1 MTNSPLTDSTA
12 GNEDKRINP
21 QTHTDTHTKVSSE
34 TCGKTQSTSKVC
46 QGKWLSMGYLNSIYL
61 HTLNYHFS
69 KIVISCDQYFHI
81 YIKGWKGYIF
91 KQIMC
96 RYSKCL
102 IYHNS
107 ISNWQPANYNLR
119 WSACTIYNDV
129 YFVTEEGRS
138 VVGPLP
144 LAGFSS
150 FSFPLESGRPA
161 ALGFSPL
168 AEVILFPF
176 GEPYD
181 KMN

>member
-1 MTNSPLTDSTA
+1 M
-12 GNEDKRINP
+12 
-21 QTHTDTHTKVSSE
+21 
-34 TCGKTQSTSKVC
+34 CG
-46 QGKWLSMGYLNSIYL
+46 
-61 HTLNYHFS
+61 
-69 KIVISCDQYFHI
+69 
-81 YIKGWKGYIF
+81 
-91 KQIMC
+91 
-96 RYSKCL
+96 YSKCL

-181 KMN
+181 KMELIVTLIPDCYK